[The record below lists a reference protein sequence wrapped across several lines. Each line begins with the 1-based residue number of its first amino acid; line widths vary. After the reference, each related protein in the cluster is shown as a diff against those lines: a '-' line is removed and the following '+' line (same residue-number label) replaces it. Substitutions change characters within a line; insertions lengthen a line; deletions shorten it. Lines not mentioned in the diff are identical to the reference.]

1 MVLRSFSFSQGKKIQ
16 KIMNPESRTLN
27 HHQPS
32 TIDHRPSTIN
42 HPGQASSASAHAPP
56 CPTVVARTYEHLIR
70 EMDSGFRAQ
79 GSKFRVPGSGSRVQG
94 IMFPLW
100 ERTYE
105 HLIREDPER
114 PPVSLL
120 AVPLVQQDFGR
131 HVVRTAHLFKI

>member
-56 CPTVVARTYEHLIR
+56 CPTVVSRTLYIGELFLAQKYLY
-70 EMDSGFRAQ
+70 EMDIIKIFPLVQIAVGIYLRASHTRGSRATTSRPPCRAPCSAGFRAPC
-79 GSKFRVPGSGSRVQG
+79 S
-94 IMFPLW
+94 
-100 ERTYE
+100 T
-105 HLIREDPER
+105 DC
-114 PPVSLL
+114 PPV
-120 AVPLVQQDFGR
+120 
-131 HVVRTAHLFKI
+131 